1 MSFFIV
7 DVNFC
12 FSFQSLGILGSV
24 PAAWLI
30 LTLLVLLIYLLT
42 RCCDREHRPS
52 RSISAL
58 KVTLAVIAVLC
69 CGAIGLGLY
78 GNDDLHNGLTHLL
91 IQGKQV
97 ETIVSEVKNR
107 TSTMV
112 SINERIT
119 RQLTELRDIFEGPTA
134 NVSAAMNLQ
143 KRVDNITATN
153 ERAAQATND
162 IRGIIAKVT
171 LIPAISLGEKIEY
184 FRWPI
189 TMGVLSVL
197 LVLCVILLVG
207 VARHSRCALI
217 TFSVCGLLAVISSWL
232 LASIYLASTV
242 ALGDLCI
249 APDRYLASEAAPL
262 IPPEVLL
269 HYTHCETSRA
279 NPFTQRL
286 REIKQA
292 LDTIRRE
299 QSILKPMASDLFRTK
314 ELGIKFSF
322 LLTELNNAE
331 SVVSKLHT
339 LLDCKALHSH
349 YVEGAKGL
357 CNIGLMGLAL
367 MLLSSVLSGLLFTI
381 LVWVDSHTWIYIRKK

>member
-1 MSFFIV
+1 M
-7 DVNFC
+7 
-12 FSFQSLGILGSV
+12 

-58 KVTLAVIAVLC
+58 KVSLAVIAVLC

-91 IQGKQV
+91 AQGRQV
-97 ETIVSEVKNR
+97 EALVNAVKNHTTAIQVALNDR
-107 TSTMV
+107 V
-112 SINERIT
+112 SK
-119 RQLTELRDIFEGPTA
+119 QLTELKDIFEGPTA
-134 NVSAAMNLQ
+134 NATAAMNLMR
-143 KRVDNITATN
+143 RVDNISTTN
-153 ERAAQATND
+153 DKAAQATKD
-162 IRGIIAKVT
+162 IRGFIAKVT
-171 LIPAISLGEKIEY
+171 LIPALQLGDKIEY

-217 TFSVCGLLAVISSWL
+217 TFSVCGLLAVIASWL
-232 LASIYLASTV
+232 LASVYLASTV

-249 APDRYLASEAAPL
+249 APDRYLASEASPWV
-262 IPPEVLL
+262 PPEVLL
-269 HYTHCETSRA
+269 HYTHCEAARA

-286 REIKQA
+286 REAKQA
-292 LDTIRRE
+292 LDTTR
-299 QSILKPMASDLFRTK
+299 K
-314 ELGIKFSF
+314 ELGSLKPDAIGIFKNSGLDPKFS
-322 LLTELNNAE
+322 LLNTEVNSAE
-331 SVVSKLHT
+331 RLITSLTT
-339 LLDCKALHSH
+339 LLDCRALHSH
-349 YVEGAKGL
+349 YVEGARGL

-367 MLLSSVLSGLLFTI
+367 MLLSSILSGLLFTV
-381 LVWVDSHTWIYIRKK
+381 LVWVDSHTWIYIRKR